1 MQGHTGRE
9 LYAQYENETAAIN
22 QFATAKMGLAAG
34 QTALKVDQYV
44 IACVP
49 YRLSLKGATLVAVF
63 SRDEL
68 VFFQRYNSALAGLT
82 LIFQPSGSAQ
92 PLKIFARCTIKSLAP
107 MKGKDS
113 VGLIILEWKPCPPD
127 LVAIV
132 GDYFLLLDRLK
143 AEFEDFKGKRI
154 AMNAEVAKSMGFN
167 NYATLR
173 YDGQETKAALF
184 ALASDKLDFLAPV
197 QAPVLEPGKEAQ
209 VKLFF
214 RAYQFQVAAT
224 VAEATR
230 LANGAQKLA
239 LGIGF
244 SPELVDLI
252 ERYRFSERLLPRSVS
267 AAQAPGAPAAPAP
280 APAPAPGGKA

>member
-1 MQGHTGRE
+1 MQGHTGKE
-9 LYAQYENETAAIN
+9 LYGQYESETAAIN
-22 QFATAKMGLAAG
+22 QFATAQMGLAAG

-68 VFFQRYNSALAGLT
+68 VFFQRYNGALAGLT

-92 PLKIFARCTIKSLAP
+92 PLKIFARCTIKSLSP

-113 VGLIILEWKPCPPD
+113 IGLIILEWKPCPPD
-127 LVAIV
+127 LEAIV
-132 GDYFLLLDRLK
+132 GDFFLLLDRLK
-143 AEFEDFKGKRI
+143 VEYEDFRDKRI

-167 NYATLR
+167 NYATIR
-173 YDGQETKAALF
+173 YEGQETKAALF
-184 ALASDKLDFLAPV
+184 ALASNKLEFLVPI
-197 QAPVLEPGKEAQ
+197 QAPTMEIGKEAQ

-224 VAEATR
+224 VAESAK
-230 LANGAQKLA
+230 LPNGAQKLA
-239 LGIGF
+239 VTIGF

-252 ERYRFSERLLPRSVS
+252 EHYRFSERFLPRSVS
-267 AAQAPGAPAAPAP
+267 AAQAPGKAADA
-280 APAPAPGGKA
+280 AAGGGA